1 MMKKALALVAVAAL
15 TGCSASMDV
24 DPNGTRFANDS
35 NSHRYDSTYDAQV
48 AADRNSNNNGSAGV
62 TANVDTNAN
71 ANTSTRSDSYTYRS
85 SSNPNTSSSSYSSR
99 SDSDRQSDGPIMT
112 DPIGR
117 PEKMGQ
123 KVQQDIQ
130 NASASAGSSSSGSNT
145 YSYSSRSDRD
155 NGARATVDT
164 HGVATHNNSAGAVV
178 GGTAAGATAGAA
190 VTADTDSAR
199 TANATVTADNSASGN
214 LSAQDRQFVDGAVS
228 AGMFEV
234 RSAQLVKDR
243 INDDSEKQFAQMM
256 IDDHTKAN
264 NELKDILRK
273 KGVTPRTDLKPAHQS
288 LYETLTNAN
297 GNDLLNQY
305 KQQQV
310 TAHEQTIKLFEDEAN
325 NGQDPELKSFAQRT
339 LPTLKQHLEGAR
351 AHVQMNDNLNK

>member
-1 MMKKALALVAVAAL
+1 MLKQALALVAVAAL
-15 TGCSASMDV
+15 SGCSASMDV
-24 DPNGTRFANDS
+24 DPNGTNGTHYTNNT
-35 NSHRYDSTYDAQV
+35 NSHRYDNTYDAQV
-48 AADRNSNNNGSAGV
+48 AADRSTGASAS
-62 TANVDTNAN
+62 VDTNTTG
-71 ANTSTRSDSYTYRS
+71 NTSSRSDSYTYRS
-85 SSNPNTSSSSYSSR
+85 SSNPNTTDTSGYVSAH
-99 SDSDRQSDGPIMT
+99 DDRQSDGPIMT

-117 PEKMGQ
+117 PEKMAQ
-123 KVQQDIQ
+123 KVQQDLQ
-130 NASASAGSSSSGSNT
+130 NSSSSSSSSSSSGGMSA
-145 YSYSSRSDRD
+145 S
-155 NGARATVDT
+155 ARMDT
-164 HGVATHNNSAGAVV
+164 DHTGAVA
-178 GGTAAGATAGAA
+178 GGAAAGTAAGVGMSANS
-190 VTADTDSAR
+190 DSAR
-199 TANATVTADNSASGN
+199 TANATVTPDNDASGN

-243 INDDSEKQFAQMM
+243 INDDAEKQFAQMM

-273 KGVTPRTDLKPAHQS
+273 KGVTPRSDLRPEHQS
-288 LYETLTNAN
+288 LYEKLTSAN

-310 TAHEQTIKLFEDEAN
+310 AAHEQTIKLFEDEAN

-351 AHVQMNDNLNK
+351 AHVQMNDNMNK

>member
-1 MMKKALALVAVAAL
+1 MLKQALALVAVAAL
-15 TGCSASMDV
+15 TGCSASMDMN
-24 DPNGTRFANDS
+24 PNGSHYANNT
-35 NSHRYDSTYDAQV
+35 NSHRYDNTYDAQV
-48 AADRNSNNNGSAGV
+48 AADRNNAGASA
-62 TANVDTNAN
+62 TVDTSTN
-71 ANTSTRSDSYTYRS
+71 NTSSRNDTYTYRS
-85 SSNPNTSSSSYSSR
+85 SSNRNTTDTSGYVSAR
-99 SDSDRQSDGPIMT
+99 DDRDSDGPIMT

-117 PEKMGQ
+117 PERMGD
-123 KVQQDIQ
+123 KVQRDLQ
-130 NASASAGSSSSGSNT
+130 ASASSGSSSSGGMSASARMDADRNNNSSYT
-145 YSYSSRSDRD
+145 YSSRTDRD

-164 HGVATHNNSAGAVV
+164 DGFASRNNTGNNN
-178 GGTAAGATAGAA
+178 
-190 VTADTDSAR
+190 VTVHSDTDSAR
-199 TANATVTADNSASGN
+199 TANATVTADNTAGN

-228 AGMFEV
+228 SGMFEV

-243 INDDSEKQFAQMM
+243 INDESEKQFAQMM

-273 KGVTPRTDLKPAHQS
+273 KGITPRTDLRPQHQS
-288 LYETLTNAN
+288 LYESLTSAN

-339 LPTLKQHLEGAR
+339 LPVLKQHLEGAR
-351 AHVQMNDNLNK
+351 SHLQMNDNMNK